1 MQTQTMTIN
10 ENTHQLLLRLA
21 ELEKTSADV
30 VLDRAL
36 ETYQRELFW
45 KQTNEAYAAL
55 KADPEAWAE
64 ENAERALWEQTLADG
79 VEPE

>member
-10 ENTHQLLLRLA
+10 ETTHQLLVRLA
-21 ELEKTSADV
+21 DLEKTSAEA
-30 VLDRAL
+30 VLHRAL

-45 KQTNEAYAAL
+45 KQTNAAYAAL
-55 KADPEAWAE
+55 KADPEAWADE
-64 ENAERALWEQTLADG
+64 IAERALWEQTLADG

>member
-10 ENTHQLLLRLA
+10 ETTHQLLLRLA
-21 ELEKTSADV
+21 EMEKTSADV

-45 KQTNEAYAAL
+45 KQTNEAYAEL
-55 KADPEAWAE
+55 KTKPEAWAE
-64 ENAERALWEQTLADG
+64 ELAERTLWEQTLADG
-79 VEPE
+79 VETE

>member
-10 ENTHQLLLRLA
+10 ETTHQLLLRLA
-21 ELEKTSADV
+21 DLEKTSADV

-36 ETYQRELFW
+36 EIYQRELFW

-55 KADPEAWAE
+55 KADPAAWAE
-64 ENAERALWEQTLADG
+64 ELAERALWEKTLADG
-79 VEPE
+79 VEAE